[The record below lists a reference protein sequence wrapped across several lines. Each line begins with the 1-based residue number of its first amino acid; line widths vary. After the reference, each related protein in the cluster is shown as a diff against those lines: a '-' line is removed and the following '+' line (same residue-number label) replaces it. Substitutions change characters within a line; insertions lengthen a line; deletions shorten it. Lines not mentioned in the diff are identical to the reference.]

1 MSLHVESLRLVAW
14 PALFAFACLLSFV
27 EPGQSQAQQVL
38 TSTPPAADTISWHA
52 VSDWG
57 VEGRGWSDVTRFY
70 DRLPARAERTVPA
83 KVWALSRQSSGMSC
97 RFVTDAREIQVRY
110 TLLLPDLAMP
120 HMPASGVSGAD
131 LYAGSDNGEWRWLAT
146 VLPTKTMVSA
156 SLIRGLEPG
165 KKTYMLNLPLYNGI
179 DSLEIGV
186 TKEAF
191 FEPVPPRA
199 LKPIVFYGT
208 SIMQGGCASRPGMA
222 IPAIIGRHM
231 NIPVINLGFS
241 GAGEMEPGVAHLLAE
256 LDPAVYA
263 IDCLPN
269 LTVQETAERTEPFVR
284 ILREARP
291 STPILLVEDRV
302 FPNAFVLPDRMQE
315 HRNRHAALR
324 AVFEKLRASGLKGLY
339 YLEGE
344 NLLGEDGEATVD
356 GSHPTDLGMVRY
368 ATAYEKMLRMILD

>member
-57 VEGRGWSDVTRFY
+57 VEGRGWSDVQRFY
-70 DRLPARAERTVPA
+70 DRLPARAEGIVRA
-83 KVWALSRQSSGMSC
+83 NVWALSHHSAGMSC
-97 RFVTDAREIQVRY
+97 RFATDAPEIQVRY
-110 TLLLPDLAMP
+110 TLLRPELAMP
-120 HMPASGVSGAD
+120 HMPATGVSGVD
-131 LYAGSDNGEWRWLAT
+131 LYALSEGGEWRWVAT
-146 VLPTKTMVSA
+146 VLPTKTTVFATLA
-156 SLIRGLEPG
+156 SGLESG
-165 KKTYMLNLPLYNGI
+165 RRNYLLHLPLYNGV

-186 TKEAF
+186 TKGAYF
-191 FEPVPPRA
+191 NPVPPRTQ
-199 LKPIVFYGT
+199 KPILFYGT

-222 IPAIIGRHM
+222 IPAIIGRRM
-231 NIPVINLGFS
+231 NTPVINLGFS
-241 GAGEMEPGVAHLLAE
+241 GVGRMEPEVARLLSE
-256 LDPAVYA
+256 LDPAVYVV
-263 IDCLPN
+263 DCLPN
-269 LTVQETAERTEPFVR
+269 LTSQETAERTEPFVR

-324 AVFEKLRASGLKGLY
+324 SVFEKLRASGLKGLY